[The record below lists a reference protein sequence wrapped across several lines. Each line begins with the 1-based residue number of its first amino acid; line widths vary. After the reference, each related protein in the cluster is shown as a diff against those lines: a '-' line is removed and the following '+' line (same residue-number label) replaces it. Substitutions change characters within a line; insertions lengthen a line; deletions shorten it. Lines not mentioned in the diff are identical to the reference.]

1 MNSSVISQSRQECA
15 QNGMKDTSYMIKLWG
30 KGAVTVMLSELE
42 IRKNENIENLAVY
55 GDLEPILDTA

>member
-1 MNSSVISQSRQECA
+1 
-15 QNGMKDTSYMIKLWG
+15 MIKLWG